1 MKRRNRNFKNP
12 MILFAAGFFLGLF
25 VKFLPFFLVL
35 MLLVF
40 AAGLISSCF
49 SR

>member
-1 MKRRNRNFKNP
+1 MKKRNRNFNP
-12 MILFAAGFFLGLF
+12 IILFAAGFFVGLF
-25 VKFLPFFLVL
+25 VKFLPFFIVL

-40 AAGLISSCF
+40 AGGLISFCF